1 MEYLK
6 YLSLAIPPV
15 IAILIYFYLTYKF
28 GRQPYPMLVRSFIW
42 GVVSIGLVLL
52 VQVLASYFELDKL
65 GNIRRILFYSL
76 VIMAFFS
83 ELAKFFFL
91 KVFIY
96 PRDDF
101 KSPVDGIVYAVM
113 ISMGFATMN
122 NVLSMIN
129 IPDLD
134 VNLTNAFTSGPA
146 NVIFGV
152 LMGFFIGM
160 AKLRKI
166 RFVDSMTGLGAAVL
180 FHALYGF
187 CLLTYDYKLLWAFFI
202 GSGIIAVSLCI
213 AAIRLNEEARRE
225 GQF

>member
-1 MEYLK
+1 MEYIN
-6 YLSLAIPPV
+6 YLSLFIPPF
-15 IAILIYFYLTYKF
+15 IALLILLYLRFKL
-28 GRQPYPMLVRSFIW
+28 RKPPYALLARSFLW
-42 GVVSIGLVLL
+42 GVVSIGMVLI
-52 VQVLASYFELDKL
+52 VQIVANYFDLDRL
-65 GNIRRILFYSL
+65 GSLRRILFYSL

-101 KSPVDGIVYAVM
+101 RSPVDGIIYSVM

-122 NVLSMIN
+122 NILSLIN
-129 IPDLD
+129 IPHLD

-152 LMGFFIGM
+152 LMGFFVGVGKM
-160 AKLRKI
+160 RRI
-166 RFVDSMTGLGAAVL
+166 RFMDSLTGLGAAVL

-202 GSGIIAVSLCI
+202 GSGIIAVSLCL
-213 AAIRLNEEARRE
+213 AAIRMHDDLKANEIP
-225 GQF
+225 

>member
-1 MEYLK
+1 MELLT
-6 YLSLAIPPV
+6 YLSLVIPPV
-15 IAILIYFYLTYKF
+15 IALLIYFYLKYKF
-28 GRQPYPMLVRSFIW
+28 GRQPYRFLFQSFLW
-42 GVVSIGLVLL
+42 GMVSIGLVLL
-52 VQVLASYFELDKL
+52 VQVIASYFELDRL
-65 GNIRRILFYSL
+65 GSIRRILFYSL

-101 KSPVDGIVYAVM
+101 KSPVDGIIYAVM
-113 ISMGFATMN
+113 IAMGFATMN
-122 NVLSMIN
+122 NILSLIN
-129 IPDLD
+129 IPHLD
-134 VNLTNAFTSGPA
+134 VNLANAFTSGPA

-160 AKLRKI
+160 GKLRRI

-202 GSGIIAVSLCI
+202 GSGIIAVSLSI
-213 AAIRLNEEARRE
+213 AAIRLHEEARRE
-225 GQF
+225 GQI

>member
-1 MEYLK
+1 MEYIN
-6 YLSLAIPPV
+6 YLSLFIPPF
-15 IAILIYFYLTYKF
+15 IALLILLYLRFKLSTP
-28 GRQPYPMLVRSFIW
+28 PYALLARSFLW
-42 GVVSIGLVLL
+42 GAVSIGMVLI
-52 VQVLASYFELDKL
+52 VQIVANYFDLDRL
-65 GNIRRILFYSL
+65 GSLRRILFYSL

-101 KSPVDGIVYAVM
+101 RSPVDGIIYSVM

-122 NVLSMIN
+122 NILSLIN
-129 IPDLD
+129 IPHLD

-152 LMGFFIGM
+152 LMGFFVGVGKM
-160 AKLRKI
+160 RRI
-166 RFVDSMTGLGAAVL
+166 RFMDSMTGLGAAVL

-202 GSGIIAVSLCI
+202 GSGIIAVSLCL
-213 AAIRLNEEARRE
+213 AAIRMHDDLKANEIP
-225 GQF
+225 